1 MKPASGAI
9 GGALD
14 RPDSSVRFY
23 LFHGADE
30 AGSRALAGRLLA
42 GLAADKHRLAGGA
55 LKSDP
60 AQLADEA
67 GAIAMFGGKRLLWID
82 PAGEE
87 ITAAVQAL
95 LELPVVEHP
104 VVAIAGTLRKTSA
117 LLKLAESDP
126 AALAQI
132 SYLPEGRQVDRIV
145 QELGRGEGLRI
156 APELATRI
164 AAAAYNDQAVIAQ
177 EVRKFALY
185 AGATIDSPRD
195 LTGEMLDLLGANAAD
210 GDASR
215 LGDLALSGD
224 MLGLNRELERLE
236 SSGIDTVSALRAIQ
250 RRLLM
255 LAPLRARIEAGQS
268 VEAVGASVFWKDRP
282 LVARALA
289 RWSSQRLAQLVGR
302 IAGLERQ
309 LLLGSVPDRV
319 ALGHELLQIARAG
332 R

>member
-14 RPDSSVRFY
+14 RPDPSVRFY
-23 LFHGADE
+23 LFHGPDE

-42 GLAADKHRLAGGA
+42 GLGADKHRLAGAA

-95 LELPVVEHP
+95 LDLPVIEHP
-104 VVAIAGTLRKTSA
+104 AVAIAGTLRKTSA
-117 LLKLAESDP
+117 LLKLAESHP
-126 AALAQI
+126 AAVAQI

-145 QELGRGEGLRI
+145 QDLGRGEGLRI
-156 APELATRI
+156 APELATCI
-164 AAAAYNDQAVIAQ
+164 AAAAGNDQAVIAQ

-185 AGATIDSPRD
+185 AGATADSPRD
-195 LTGEMLDLLGANAAD
+195 LTSETLDLLGANASD
-210 GDASR
+210 GDSGR
-215 LGDLALSGD
+215 PGDLALGGD

-250 RRLLM
+250 RRLLI
-255 LAPLRARIEAGQS
+255 LVPLRARVEAGQS
-268 VEAVGASVFWKDRP
+268 AEAVSAAVFWKDRAF
-282 LVARALA
+282 VSRALT
-289 RWSSQRLAQLVGR
+289 RWSSQRLAQLVDR
-302 IAGLERQ
+302 IAKLERQ
-309 LLLGSVPDRV
+309 LLLSSVPDRA
-319 ALGHELLQIARAG
+319 ALGHELLQIARAA

>member
-1 MKPASGAI
+1 MKPASGATSA
-9 GGALD
+9 ALD
-14 RPDSSVRFY
+14 RPDPSIRFY

-30 AGSRALAGRLLA
+30 AGSRALAGRLLT
-42 GLAADKHRLAGGA
+42 GLAADKHRLAGAA
-55 LKSDP
+55 LKNDP

-95 LELPVVEHP
+95 LDLPLVEHQA
-104 VVAIAGTLRKTSA
+104 VAIAGTLRKTSA
-117 LLKLAESDP
+117 LLKLAESHP

-145 QELGRGEGLRI
+145 QDLGRSEGLWI
-156 APELATRI
+156 APELAARI
-164 AAAAYNDQAVIAQ
+164 AAAAGNDQAVIAQ
-177 EVRKFALY
+177 EMRKFALY
-185 AGATIDSPRD
+185 AGATLDSPHD
-195 LTGEMLDLLGANAAD
+195 LTGEMLDLLGANGSD
-210 GDASR
+210 GDAGR
-215 LGDLALSGD
+215 LGDLALTGD
-224 MLGLNRELERLE
+224 TLGLSRELERLE

-255 LAPLRARIEAGQS
+255 LVPLRARIEAGQS
-268 VEAVGASVFWKDRP
+268 AETVGATVFWKDRA
-282 LVARALA
+282 LVSRALT
-289 RWSSQRLAQLVGR
+289 RWSSQRLAQLVDR
-302 IAGLERQ
+302 IARLERQ
-309 LLLGSVPDRV
+309 LLLGSVPDRA